1 MSKHGERLNLKI
13 FRIQQKMTQ
22 AEFAEKIGCNRGTY
36 AAIEKGNRNGIHKF
50 WFNLQHAFNISDADM
65 WALKKRDGE

>member
-1 MSKHGERLNLKI
+1 MPKLGERTNLKV

-36 AAIEKGNRNGIHKF
+36 AAIEKGTRNGQHKF
-50 WFNLQHAFNISDADM
+50 WLNLQHTFNISDADM